1 MELVGID
8 FGTCNIK
15 VVRRA
20 GESYK
25 NFRID
30 NTSND
35 LKKGTANKVFY
46 RDNELLLGDKATK
59 GRNRCKTV
67 EEQNNYIENIK
78 EHLQEKNWKQT
89 LADGQIKTA
98 GDVTGDIMQYI
109 YHRFSEELQES
120 IDAVITVPVIFSEYQ
135 INIIRKAAED
145 AGFHVKKIISEPFA
159 SFVYLMQDCI
169 EAMEKRLH
177 HVLMFD
183 IGGGTLDIC
192 LISCGVKEGQY
203 EVSVQSAIGV
213 DRGGNEINDEILND
227 ILFNKNKEM
236 FQAVLYQDE
245 KDAHKAFR
253 NRVNRYS
260 VMEEIE
266 DLKNEMFHDEI
277 KKQSKTI
284 EFSFE
289 KPDYDED
296 IEVTATEELQQLCDI
311 GKAISHKMQESLKS
325 QASQMDEYFELI
337 TDMERIVEEQSK
349 VIQCLQGEKESAS
362 VQLDNVK
369 NELQKKNEELKKWEE
384 NYNQQKKKYEG
395 WSDNIA
401 ELSKIVLEYEGKR
414 DETEKTKEKLE
425 EERAG
430 LAKERGEW
438 KETIK
443 RLEEEKKT
451 AETNQEEFKNKYLEE
466 EKMYLALNKAYK
478 ELKDE
483 KNVLE
488 QENQNLQEAEKEN
501 DKEKDAEENIPREE
515 CVAWAPQENNAA
527 DEEEEVSAEE
537 KQEELEESDDI
548 GSADDAPKDHQ
559 RELGV

>member
-1 MELVGID
+1 M
-8 FGTCNIK
+8 
-15 VVRRA
+15 RRA

-296 IEVTATEELQQLCDI
+296 IEVTAKDIYHMLDQNHWKDMIFNMLEELFWESDDI
-311 GKAISHKMQESLKS
+311 APEDLTDVFLAGGTSAIP
-325 QASQMDEYFELI
+325 YFRECIIEFL
-337 TDMERIVEEQSK
+337 EEQ
-349 VIQCLQGEKESAS
+349 
-362 VQLDNVK
+362 
-369 NELQKKNEELKKWEE
+369 
-384 NYNQQKKKYEG
+384 
-395 WSDNIA
+395 
-401 ELSKIVLEYEGKR
+401 
-414 DETEKTKEKLE
+414 
-425 EERAG
+425 
-430 LAKERGEW
+430 
-438 KETIK
+438 
-443 RLEEEKKT
+443 
-451 AETNQEEFKNKYLEE
+451 
-466 EKMYLALNKAYK
+466 
-478 ELKDE
+478 
-483 KNVLE
+483 
-488 QENQNLQEAEKEN
+488 
-501 DKEKDAEENIPREE
+501 EE

-527 DEEEEVSAEE
+527 NEEEEASAEE

-548 GSADDAPKDHQ
+548 GSADDAPKDNQ

>member
-89 LADGQIKTA
+89 LADGQIKSA

-135 INIIRKAAED
+135 INMIRKAAED

-277 KKQSKTI
+277 KKQSRTI

-296 IEVTATEELQQLCDI
+296 IDVTAKDIYHMLDQNHWKDMIFDMLEELFWESDDI
-311 GKAISHKMQESLKS
+311 APEDLTDVFLAGGTSAIP
-325 QASQMDEYFELI
+325 YFRECIIEFL
-337 TDMERIVEEQSK
+337 EEQG
-349 VIQCLQGEKESAS
+349 VEKENCGKLFQRNDEAEADDRRFSS
-362 VQLDNVK
+362 VAYGAAWFNQFLHGDLPMRIQDEIPFKIYTKKGEAPYATLEKNSGADNYSFPK
-369 NELQKKNEELKKWEE
+369 KLLLNEKDRGKIDVYQEINTVIPDGSENNKEVYVGYFNIPKDIEKGKEELYRFRF
-384 NYNQQKKKYEG
+384 NH
-395 WSDNIA
+395 
-401 ELSKIVLEYEGKR
+401 
-414 DETEKTKEKLE
+414 
-425 EERAG
+425 
-430 LAKERGEW
+430 
-438 KETIK
+438 
-443 RLEEEKKT
+443 
-451 AETNQEEFKNKYLEE
+451 
-466 EKMYLALNKAYK
+466 
-478 ELKDE
+478 

-488 QENQNLQEAEKEN
+488 IQYFHRELEN
-501 DKEKDAEENIPREE
+501 DEMIP
-515 CVAWAPQENNAA
+515 VI
-527 DEEEEVSAEE
+527 DST
-537 KQEELEESDDI
+537 EELVY
-548 GSADDAPKDHQ
+548 
-559 RELGV
+559 GV